1 MNLILFFAWCLA
13 FDKTMKKVF
22 NNQLEI
28 KEKLNEVERKLKS
41 ADVETNDTQLDYS
54 KLLQK
59 IKPLSIQIIDKC
71 RNQRLKICSPLI
83 KFNCI
88 IWNI

>member
-41 ADVETNDTQLDYS
+41 ADVETNDTQLD
-54 KLLQK
+54 LFK
-59 IKPLSIQIIDKC
+59 ITPENQTPLNTDH
-71 RNQRLKICSPLI
+71 
-83 KFNCI
+83 
-88 IWNI
+88 